1 MAKEKKIT
9 AEELEAVNSIISQ
22 MRDGQMRYGALS
34 LQIASIKDALAE
46 QRNALS
52 QLEASMGEQR
62 QKLQDTYGDVN
73 IDLQTGVITAQE
85 AAAE

>member
-9 AEELEAVNSIISQ
+9 AEELEAINSVISQ

-52 QLEASMGEQR
+52 QLEVSMGEQR

-73 IDLQTGVITAQE
+73 IDLQTGIISNQSTE
-85 AAAE
+85 E